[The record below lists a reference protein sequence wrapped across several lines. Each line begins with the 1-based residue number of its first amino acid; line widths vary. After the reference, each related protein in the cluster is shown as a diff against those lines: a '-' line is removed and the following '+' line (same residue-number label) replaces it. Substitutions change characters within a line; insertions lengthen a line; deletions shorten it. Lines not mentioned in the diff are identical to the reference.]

1 MNTPTSPPTGT
12 DSAPRRL
19 VRSKDDRMIA
29 GVASGI
35 AAYFDVDVTVVR
47 ISIAV
52 LSVFGGAG
60 VALYIAGWL
69 LMPEAGSDSRSPRAS
84 PASSRRACSHERSAA
99 TDRGAG
105 SHRAIHCTSKDG
117 SRDRSRAGCGS

>member
-1 MNTPTSPPTGT
+1 MNTPPPPPT
-12 DSAPRRL
+12 DSDTSHRPL
-19 VRSKDDRMIA
+19 VRRTDDRMIA

-47 ISIAV
+47 IGIAV

-69 LMPEAGSDSRSPRAS
+69 LMPEAGSDQSIATMVAHRV
-84 PASSRRACSHERSAA
+84 RACTQS
-99 TDRGAG
+99 
-105 SHRAIHCTSKDG
+105 
-117 SRDRSRAGCGS
+117 

>member
-1 MNTPTSPPTGT
+1 MNTPPPPPTS
-12 DSAPRRL
+12 DD
-19 VRSKDDRMIA
+19 RSHRSLHRSTDDRMIA

-35 AAYFDVDVTVVR
+35 ARYFDVDVTIVR

-69 LMPEAGSDSRSPRAS
+69 LMPEAGSDESI
-84 PASSRRACSHERSAA
+84 A
-99 TDRGAG
+99 TSLTRKLQQCVQ
-105 SHRAIHCTSKDG
+105 S
-117 SRDRSRAGCGS
+117 